1 MITAGPSVREFCLAP
16 AVFRTRRTVR
26 RREVHDVVDALVE
39 RGGHLVTL
47 RLGELAVLD
56 RVVEP
61 LGRGVL
67 DRGLQPVD
75 RLVVGLRDI
84 RERLAVADLL
94 VQLRRGDP
102 EVLRRALG
110 ALEAEPEPEAGATE
124 AGAAVTRTAGPPR
137 GPPPRPG
144 RSGAPAASRCF
155 AASPCSLV
163 SFPAATAASIR
174 ASAAPLSAASNW
186 SRVTF
191 SRLATS
197 SRNAFCS
204 AARSAPGDL
213 LVAAR
218 TGRRHTPRRTRRGP
232 QARRHR
238 RRACALRRWT

>member
-1 MITAGPSVREFCLAP
+1 MSSMRSSSV
-16 AVFRTRRTVR
+16 
-26 RREVHDVVDALVE
+26 
-39 RGGHLVTL
+39 GGHLVAL

-56 RVVEP
+56 RLVEP

-67 DRGLQPVD
+67 DRGLEPVD

-110 ALEAEPEPEAGATE
+110 ALEAEAEPEAGAPKPGPPRA
-124 AGAAVTRTAGPPR
+124 AGAAATAA

-174 ASAAPLSAASNW
+174 ASAAPLRAASNW

-204 AARSAPGDL
+204 AA
-213 LVAAR
+213 
-218 TGRRHTPRRTRRGP
+218 
-232 QARRHR
+232 
-238 RRACALRRWT
+238 